1 MKETFLQ
8 NIKSANIE
16 AVKQNL
22 NDPNFSKHYL
32 EGIDLFELI
41 KSSPEI
47 AVLLISY
54 GARIPSPQWLENIY
68 DYAINNK
75 LESVAEA
82 LFKRPN
88 LYISNT
94 LVENVIR
101 SGNEKA
107 INDLLARQDINLSF
121 ALSAALY
128 SNPDNIELARKI
140 LGNPNFES
148 YAKRVRIDDSL
159 IKKSPEIA
167 LLLITKGG
175 DISSSVGT
183 LFLYAIDNKLD
194 SVIEALLKQ
203 PNLDLQQRLEG
214 DLGPSLLSRVIG
226 SGNEKAINHLLARQ
240 DIDLEWVL
248 RTAVYANN
256 LELAQ
261 KIVSHSNFNESH
273 AKKAYIVEFIK
284 RYPEV
289 ASLLINKGADI
300 SVAIGE
306 GHLRPTPLLAYAI
319 NHKLESVVE
328 ALLKRPDLDINAAV
342 DNQPLLVY
350 AMNANN
356 NALVERVL
364 TSDNFIPNNTLNV
377 VALLWR

>member
-167 LLLITKGG
+167 LLLI
-175 DISSSVGT
+175 
-183 LFLYAIDNKLD
+183 
-194 SVIEALLKQ
+194 
-203 PNLDLQQRLEG
+203 
-214 DLGPSLLSRVIG
+214 
-226 SGNEKAINHLLARQ
+226 
-240 DIDLEWVL
+240 
-248 RTAVYANN
+248 
-256 LELAQ
+256 
-261 KIVSHSNFNESH
+261 VS
-273 AKKAYIVEFIK
+273 
-284 RYPEV
+284 
-289 ASLLINKGADI
+289 
-300 SVAIGE
+300 
-306 GHLRPTPLLAYAI
+306 
-319 NHKLESVVE
+319 
-328 ALLKRPDLDINAAV
+328 
-342 DNQPLLVY
+342 
-350 AMNANN
+350 
-356 NALVERVL
+356 
-364 TSDNFIPNNTLNV
+364 
-377 VALLWR
+377 